1 MIESDTPTWIEN
13 TSNSIKTYFKG
24 VRSEWGKISWPEK
37 RQVVAETFFVIA
49 IVFVFTVAVY
59 LIDIIFK
66 GIFGLIKQK
75 RWLMAKKEKSM
86 AEELNEDK
94 ALEAQEETEKG

>member
-1 MIESDTPTWIEN
+1 MIESENPTWFEN
-13 TSNSIKTYFKG
+13 TINSVKTYFRG

-37 RQVVAETFFVIA
+37 RQVVAETVFVIA

-66 GIFGLIKQK
+66 GLLGLIK
-75 RWLMAKKEKSM
+75 
-86 AEELNEDK
+86 
-94 ALEAQEETEKG
+94 

>member
-13 TSNSIKTYFKG
+13 TTNSIKTYFKG
-24 VRSEWGKISWPEK
+24 VRSEWGKISWPER

-59 LIDIIFK
+59 LMDIIFK
-66 GIFGLIKQK
+66 GILGLIK
-75 RWLMAKKEKSM
+75 
-86 AEELNEDK
+86 
-94 ALEAQEETEKG
+94 